1 MRHKIGLLETM
12 LFRCFLIC
20 CPYEKFE
27 EAIVKLK
34 EVFNQNFYPEKF
46 ADRYINFFF
55 LYIFFFSFY
64 HNKIHPATNYNAIK
78 NKINKTR

>member
-20 CPYEKFE
+20 SPYEKFQ

-46 ADRYINFFF
+46 ADRYIIIIIF
-55 LYIFFFSFY
+55 L
-64 HNKIHPATNYNAIK
+64 
-78 NKINKTR
+78 

>member
-20 CPYEKFE
+20 SPYEKFQ

-46 ADRYINFFF
+46 ADRYIIIIIIF
-55 LYIFFFSFY
+55 L
-64 HNKIHPATNYNAIK
+64 
-78 NKINKTR
+78 